1 MTAATRSLFFSDTLK
16 KDTAQTFR
24 VFLSFLSEPSAVFGS
39 VSSLDGPALASE
51 VSCPVSSVDGPDLA
65 SEVSCPVSSVD
76 GPFSEPLALSGP
88 VSSLDGPAL
97 ASTSTSGSVAAA
109 LPLSCPVSLL
119 PSWTKVALRCLHS

>member
-16 KDTAQTFR
+16 KGTAQTFR

-51 VSCPVSSVDGPDLA
+51 VSCPVSSVDGPALA
-65 SEVSCPVSSVD
+65 SEV
-76 GPFSEPLALSGP
+76 SGP